1 MGRPDKG
8 KDGFQ
13 LRQMIA
19 PKIELSILNLIPP
32 AISSPP
38 WLGLEVKGRP
48 LLICS
53 MTVVP
58 RAPTHPV
65 FRSLE
70 EKVKTQPCLP
80 MFSNHLYLERCISE
94 FLQCTVVF
102 KSWSDPEPLSSL
114 PQSTGF
120 CHKTDAVGIKYQH
133 FWVRGL
139 VDGGPAQFN
148 NAGCEACWGKCF
160 QKNSF
165 SLCCWD

>member
-1 MGRPDKG
+1 
-8 KDGFQ
+8 
-13 LRQMIA
+13 
-19 PKIELSILNLIPP
+19 
-32 AISSPP
+32 
-38 WLGLEVKGRP
+38 
-48 LLICS
+48 
-53 MTVVP
+53 
-58 RAPTHPV
+58 
-65 FRSLE
+65 LE

-165 SLCCWD
+165 SLCCWDWTQGFLLASQVLYHLATSPGSEAACRRTEFGTGKQFQWQMPRTEVSQDLRLERYYSIRGCEH